1 MTFGSSQTS
10 KLFAGFAL
18 AIAVSGTTSLA
29 RAEPTATELAVARRL
44 FEDAVRFE
52 REQRWELAA
61 SKLNDAIAVKDTP
74 GLRFHL
80 AHCEDKLGHLVEA
93 MIHYDH
99 ARELIASGVKA
110 PDVEELLEPARKNLE
125 QRLPTLLLVVPAELP
140 NAQVELD
147 GRVMARSVIGRPAP
161 VNPGV
166 HKIVVRAPEHADYTE
181 EVSILEGEKR
191 RISVELAPLPSHTS
205 ASPTSTDAAGAGRVE
220 SPVHGSSRV
229 SARTVVLVGESAV
242 TLAALGVGVGFLI
255 AKSSA
260 ADRVRRAQGAVDSVL
275 TGSDAAA
282 CRTPSSAS
290 VSEACSE
297 LADAASRYDTARHIS
312 TIGLVGASV
321 GAAATL
327 LTFVL
332 WPASTATPH
341 VEASTHAAYLGISGT
356 F

>member
-1 MTFGSSQTS
+1 MSLGNPRKRRLIAS
-10 KLFAGFAL
+10 LAVAL
-18 AIAVSGTTSLA
+18 AFGTTSFVA
-29 RAEPTATELAVARRL
+29 SAEPTATELAVARKL

-99 ARELIASGVKA
+99 ARELLASGVKA
-110 PDVEELLEPARKNLE
+110 PDVEEVLEPARKNLE
-125 QRLPTLLLVVPAELP
+125 LRLPTLLLVVPAEIAD
-140 NAQVELD
+140 AQAELD
-147 GRVMARSVIGRPAP
+147 GRVVARSVIGRPAP

-166 HKIVVRAPEHADYTE
+166 HKIVVRAPGHVDYVE

-191 RISVELAPLPSHTS
+191 RISVDLPRAGSG
-205 ASPTSTDAAGAGRVE
+205 ASVHSSGPEESTGTRNSV
-220 SPVHGSSRV
+220 GSSRV
-229 SARTVVLVGESAV
+229 SARTVVLVGETAV

-255 AKSSA
+255 AKSDA
-260 ADRVRRAQGAVDSVL
+260 ADRVRRAQSVVDDATSAGG
-275 TGSDAAA
+275 GSTACLHPPSAAIEQA
-282 CRTPSSAS
+282 CA
-290 VSEACSE
+290 E
-297 LADAASRYDTARHIS
+297 LDDAASRYDTARHIS
-312 TIGLVGASV
+312 TFGLVGASV

-332 WPASTATPH
+332 WPSSPVTAEVSASSGRAF
-341 VEASTHAAYLGISGT
+341 LGVTGQ

>member
-1 MTFGSSQTS
+1 MSVSLDQKRRFVS
-10 KLFAGFAL
+10 GFVVAL
-18 AIAVSGTTSLA
+18 ALGTMA
-29 RAEPTATELAVARRL
+29 PPAAADPTATELVVARKL

-110 PDVEELLEPARKNLE
+110 PDVEEVLEPARKSLE
-125 QRLPTLLLVVPAELP
+125 LRLPTLLLVVPAEIV
-140 NAQVELD
+140 NVQVELD
-147 GRVMARSVIGRPAP
+147 GRVVARPLIGRAAP

-166 HKIVVRAPEHADYTE
+166 HRIVVRAPGHVDYEE

-191 RISVELAPLPSHTS
+191 RISVDLPRAQPKQSITARPAEGAAVPSS
-205 ASPTSTDAAGAGRVE
+205 A
-220 SPVHGSSRV
+220 GSSHV
-229 SARTVVLVGESAV
+229 SARTVVLVSESAL
-242 TLAALGVGVGFLI
+242 TLASLGVGVGFLI

-260 ADRVRRAQGAVDSVL
+260 ADRVRRAQDAVDQAPPEGGGPTKCLKPPTVAV
-275 TGSDAAA
+275 DQ
-282 CRTPSSAS
+282 
-290 VSEACSE
+290 ACSE
-297 LADAASRYDTARHIS
+297 LNSATSRYDTARHVS
-312 TIGLVGASV
+312 TFGLVGASV

-332 WPASTATPH
+332 WPSAPVKADLTASSSRAF
-341 VEASTHAAYLGISGT
+341 LGLSGQ